1 MEEALIDADIRKAR
15 TLPSSW
21 YSDDS
26 IFQTLISRFSL
37 EWHFAAHHSD
47 LDEFNTIP
55 LTHIEGQTKEP
66 MLLTKTEN
74 NLNCLSN
81 VCTHRGMLIASEPC
95 NGKVLQCPYHGRT
108 FDLDGIFKNMPAF
121 EDVVNFPSVEDNLKQ
136 FPTGEWAGMVFTGV
150 EPSKTFDDWI
160 RPISERMSW
169 WADRK
174 QMERD
179 KSRDRDWIINT
190 NWALYVDNYLEG
202 FHIPFVHSD
211 LNAVLDYGDYTT
223 ELFEGGVLQIG
234 IASEGEPFFEIPES
248 SPDYGKKIA
257 AYYWWLF
264 PGLMLNIYPWG
275 VSVNIVVPEA
285 VNKTR
290 VIYQGYVTDPEML
303 GQGAGGDLDKVEI
316 EDQFVVEGCLRGIQ
330 SSAYDRGRYSPE
342 MERGVHH
349 FHRMLTRE

>member
-1 MEEALIDADIRKAR
+1 M
-15 TLPSSW
+15 
-21 YSDDS
+21 
-26 IFQTLISRFSL
+26 
-37 EWHFAAHHSD
+37 
-47 LDEFNTIP
+47 
-55 LTHIEGQTKEP
+55 G
-66 MLLTKTEN
+66 
-74 NLNCLSN
+74 
-81 VCTHRGMLIASEPC
+81 
-95 NGKVLQCPYHGRT
+95 
-108 FDLDGIFKNMPAF
+108 
-121 EDVVNFPSVEDNLKQ
+121 
-136 FPTGEWAGMVFTGV
+136 
-150 EPSKTFDDWI
+150 
-160 RPISERMSW
+160 W
-169 WADRK
+169 WANQK
-174 QMERD
+174 QMKRD

-248 SPDYGKKIA
+248 SPDYDKKIA

-285 VNKTR
+285 VDKTR

-316 EDQFVVEGCLRGIQ
+316 EDQFVVEGCLRGIR